1 MVFYIFQ
8 TAISPLSPEN
18 RGSNPSV
25 YYLFLNAAITREIL
39 VLGALRNHSFVS
51 LLDNK
56 KRIIMFSHN
65 RKFSNKKSHTLRG
78 IVRPEYRTNCCI
90 VLERKRDFRNR
101 ERKTFITVTIVT
113 HESLFQAH
121 QIIEICNQTADH
133 SVRTNAKVKIRSTI
147 WVRLWL
153 KRGRWVYVIS
163 SESRAKLAYMP
174 MHIYIYTY
182 WTFAYQ
188 SDKRKRTEKETK
200 QKKNEAKQRG
210 K

>member
-101 ERKTFITVTIVT
+101 ERKTFITVKIVT
-113 HESLFQAH
+113 DESLFQAH

-147 WVRLWL
+147 WVRL
-153 KRGRWVYVIS
+153 
-163 SESRAKLAYMP
+163 
-174 MHIYIYTY
+174 
-182 WTFAYQ
+182 
-188 SDKRKRTEKETK
+188 
-200 QKKNEAKQRG
+200 
-210 K
+210 